1 MNSQLKFGTIS
12 DAKAGFARV
21 YFEED
26 DIVSD
31 FWPVL
36 ARTSLIDKES
46 WVLNVDEHVV
56 CLCDEHCELGVILGA
71 IANEKDPVEEGAAAG
86 KFRKVFSDGTVIE
99 YDKEGHKLTADVKG
113 AVNIITTTQLTARA
127 LVKATVEAPQIEL
140 KGAVTV
146 LGTLTAAGLSVTT
159 MPGVPGSDGKITA
172 SADIETTGD
181 IKAGTVSLKAHTHS
195 GVVIGP
201 GTSGPPVGA

>member
-12 DAKAGFARV
+12 EAKPGFARV

-26 DIVSD
+26 EIVSD

-36 ARTSLIDKES
+36 GRTSLIDKES

-56 CLCDEHCELGVILGA
+56 CLCDERCELGVVLGA
-71 IANEKDPVEEGAAAG
+71 IANEKDPVEPGASVG
-86 KFRKVFSDGTVIE
+86 KFRKVFSDGTIIE
-99 YDKEGHKLTADVKG
+99 YDKESHKLTADVKG
-113 AVNIITTTQLTARA
+113 AVDIISTTQLTAKA
-127 LVKATVEAPQIEL
+127 IVKASVEAPQIEL
-140 KGAVTV
+140 KGTVTI
-146 LGTLTAAGLSVTT
+146 LGVLTAAGLSVTA

-181 IKAGTVSLKAHTHS
+181 IKAGTVSLKAHVHS
-195 GVVIGP
+195 GVVTGP